1 MRRRSPSSSSR
12 DRRSR
17 RSRSEDRRSNGK
29 REEERDKRR
38 EAWLLQQE
46 REREHEIL
54 KKKMILEYELKRAAL
69 LKKQRTNGSPRS
81 RTPSPS
87 TSRCKDRSKS
97 FYKPTIM
104 SEKFDTSGGSEP
116 LFRGPSTFLKP
127 TEAELK
133 QIIVDI
139 HRNISGPVDI
149 NSDLQRDINNP
160 EDVIVKRR
168 DGEGITPIF
177 DRVEL
182 RPLDKSRF
190 SKEAEHREVKT
201 INFEKSRK
209 ENHSLKRRSRSLD
222 SFDERNKSPRDTFLS
237 RRDRRERSVYNQRKR
252 SQRRSKSSDSSD
264 NDCRGRYQ
272 RNGKRERSN
281 DRARS
286 SSHYRDRSSYSS
298 KRRSSREKSHS
309 TERRRED
316 LSRLT
321 RIETVRE
328 HRGRSRERRESYR
341 QYEREYSEGRS
352 REMASYPHYVEQI
365 PVPVYYGNFPRPV
378 MMPMIPMRGPPPPLR
393 NRPPFG
399 ARFPPRFINPRFPP
413 NPRFNRQF

>member
-168 DGEGITPIF
+168 DDEGKIPIF
-177 DRVEL
+177 SRFNLNQSETSDPKNEETRTIRDINIVKINNSN
-182 RPLDKSRF
+182 RRSSSKSRT
-190 SKEAEHREVKT
+190 SSPE
-201 INFEKSRK
+201 S
-209 ENHSLKRRSRSLD
+209 HSSL
-222 SFDERNKSPRDTFLS
+222 
-237 RRDRRERSVYNQRKR
+237 RRERSVYNQRKR